1 MSSNHERSETER
13 LAVLEHRA
21 DDHDKT
27 FKKIEGWMHEM
38 RNFVAELVKLETENS
53 HNTVRLDRVENL
65 INQEQDARRAH
76 DAQVDRELQNNQNN
90 AGKNS
95 DWIDWGKKLLL
106 MAATAGITYVLANPP
121 S

>member
-21 DDHDKT
+21 DDHDRT

-53 HNTVRLDRVENL
+53 HNTGRLDRVEHM
-65 INQEQDARRAH
+65 INEERDARRLH
-76 DAQVDRELQNNQNN
+76 DAKVDLELQSNQNN
-90 AGKNS
+90 AGRNS

-106 MAATAGITYVLANPP
+106 MAATAAITYLLANPP